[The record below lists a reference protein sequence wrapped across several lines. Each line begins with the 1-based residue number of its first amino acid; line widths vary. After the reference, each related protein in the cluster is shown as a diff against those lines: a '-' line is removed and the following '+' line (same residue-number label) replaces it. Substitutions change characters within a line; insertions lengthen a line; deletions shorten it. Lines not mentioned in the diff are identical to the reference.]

1 MIRDAVRI
9 GPRRW
14 KRINRRSIGAR
25 MAHDQPM
32 THSPRRRRHCVAVA
46 PCSGLRRRLARRL
59 ATRAPRR
66 IRDAVRVGSTMGKER
81 PPVRCPQS
89 WHGERTD
96 DASTKN
102 EEPRTKNF
110 PTPDAATA
118 SPWLLVA
125 AYGDGPLVGS
135 RQGHRGV
142 IRDAVRIGSRR
153 WERINRRS
161 IGARSRGTGND
172 HPMTHQRTTKN
183 HERRTS
189 PRGRRHCVAVAPCSG
204 LRRRPTRRLATRAPR
219 RDSGC
224 GSYRFETMGKDQ
236 PPFHRCPQSW
246 HGERPPDDA
255 STDNEEPRTKNFPTR
270 TPPLRR
276 RGSL

>member
-1 MIRDAVRI
+1 
-9 GPRRW
+9 
-14 KRINRRSIGAR
+14 
-25 MAHDQPM
+25 M
-32 THSPRRRRHCVAVA
+32 THQ
-46 PCSGLRRRLARRL
+46 
-59 ATRAPRR
+59 
-66 IRDAVRVGSTMGKER
+66 R
-81 PPVRCPQS
+81 P
-89 WHGERTD
+89 H
-96 DASTKN
+96 
-102 EEPRTKNF
+102 
-110 PTPDAATA
+110 PDAATA

-153 WERINRRS
+153 WKRINRRS

-172 HPMTHQRTTKN
+172 QPMTHQRRTKH

-189 PRGRRHCVAVAPCSG
+189 PPRRRHCVAVAPCSG

-246 HGERPPDDA
+246 HGATPGNDHCVAVAPCSGLTAHSYHRGVIRMRFVSVRRWERI
-255 STDNEEPRTKNFPTR
+255 N
-270 TPPLRR
+270 RR
-276 RGSL
+276 SVGAPVVARGTTNR